1 MIMINPKFC
10 EKCINFNS
18 DNNTC
23 GAFPYGIPVDI
34 LSGKIKH
41 TVRFPEQVGTDVFE
55 DRLEF
60 LKSGGIDVTHME
72 QRDDIEYEEN

>member
-1 MIMINPKFC
+1 MNDTRYC
-10 EKCINFNS
+10 SKCINFEN

-23 GAFPYGIPVDI
+23 GAFPNGIPTDI

-41 TVRFPEQVGTDVFE
+41 LTRFPEQVGDDVFE

-60 LKSGGIDVTHME
+60 LKSGGIDVTHEE
-72 QRDDIEYEEN
+72 QWDDIEYEE